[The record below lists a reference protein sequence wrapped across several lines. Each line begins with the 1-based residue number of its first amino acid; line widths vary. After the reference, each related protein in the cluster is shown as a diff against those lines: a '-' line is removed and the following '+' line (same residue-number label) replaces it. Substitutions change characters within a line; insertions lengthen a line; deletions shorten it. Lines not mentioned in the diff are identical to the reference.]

1 MGESSKGG
9 VGPPAPPHQESLP
22 LQFEKAEER
31 LRVVLGLT
39 NSIVFE
45 FDADGRYL
53 SVLTQS
59 DSLLAAPQ
67 QELLGRTISEVLS
80 PDVAAPF
87 MDRIQRVL
95 SSGESE
101 HFEYSLEVPG
111 GRRWFTANVMQ
122 MSQRSSVAFLVQDIT
137 QQKLLELRL
146 LQADRLAALGT
157 MAAGVSHEV
166 SNPLGYIRSNLH
178 FIAEGLAELR
188 QVLSDAE
195 SFTERPR
202 MERTLRECEEALSE
216 ARQGTER
223 IHHVVGDLKTF
234 ARGEDASSLEGLVDV
249 RRALE
254 TSLNMAMPE
263 LKHRARVLRYLQ
275 RVPPVRGSESRLG
288 QVFLN
293 LLLNAA
299 QAISEGAPERNAV
312 ELRLWADDGKVVSE
326 IQDTGQGI
334 PPENLKR
341 IFDPFFSTK
350 PAGVGTGLGL
360 AICQSIV
367 TAMQGELSVLSTVG
381 KGTCFRVV
389 LPIAPPGTT
398 GDGPGRHMAGQVEE
412 PGPVNASPE

>member
-1 MGESSKGG
+1 
-9 VGPPAPPHQESLP
+9 
-22 LQFEKAEER
+22 
-31 LRVVLGLT
+31 
-39 NSIVFE
+39 
-45 FDADGRYL
+45 
-53 SVLTQS
+53 
-59 DSLLAAPQ
+59 
-67 QELLGRTISEVLS
+67 
-80 PDVAAPF
+80 
-87 MDRIQRVL
+87 
-95 SSGESE
+95 
-101 HFEYSLEVPG
+101 
-111 GRRWFTANVMQ
+111 MQ

-178 FIAEGLAELR
+178 FIVEGLAELR
-188 QVLSDAE
+188 QALSGAE
-195 SFTERPR
+195 SLPDRPR
-202 MERTLRECEEALSE
+202 LERTLRECEEALAE

-223 IHHVVGDLKTF
+223 IHHVVGDLKAF

-254 TSLNMAMPE
+254 TSINMAMPE

-275 RVPPVRGSESRLG
+275 QVPPVRGSESRLG

-299 QAISEGAPERNAV
+299 QAISEGSLERNAV
-312 ELRLWADDGKVVSE
+312 EIRLWADDGKVVSE

-334 PPENLKR
+334 SPENLKR

-367 TAMQGELSVLSTVG
+367 TAMQGEISVLSTVG

-389 LPIAPPGTT
+389 LPIA
-398 GDGPGRHMAGQVEE
+398 
-412 PGPVNASPE
+412 SPLTAED